1 MNSIEGSQ
9 TIPMF
14 EDLKNALV
22 KVKTLRFFKLKVGL
36 GM

>member
-9 TIPMF
+9 TILTF
-14 EDLKNALV
+14 VDLKNALV
-22 KVKTLRFFKLKVGL
+22 KVKTFCFINLKVGL